1 MKNGWKGRENK
12 GYIKKKYIWMRE
24 MGEITDR
31 KKKGDIK

>member
-1 MKNGWKGRENK
+1 MDGRVERIK
-12 GYIKKKYIWMRE
+12 DIFKKKYVWMRE